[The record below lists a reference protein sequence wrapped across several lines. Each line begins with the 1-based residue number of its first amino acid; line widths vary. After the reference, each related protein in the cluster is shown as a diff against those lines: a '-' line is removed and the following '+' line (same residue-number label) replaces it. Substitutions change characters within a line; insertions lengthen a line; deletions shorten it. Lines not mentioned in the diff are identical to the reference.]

1 MAWLVS
7 VLLGLF
13 GAFGASVIA
22 SASDLDTIATRLEAH
37 GFRCDVA
44 AETMRNCINSG
55 ILADG
60 KSYVVRVF
68 TVEQRT
74 ADNITIFIQPADA
87 ADSDKVG
94 AIYDYLASFFA
105 YDKGKLKD
113 RFPNA
118 GSVEKWCNTAPNAVR
133 YLDRCTVIEPISHN
147 LRADISVSA
156 PSNDNHLSLSWS
168 VPRDK

>member
-1 MAWLVS
+1 

-44 AETMRNCINSG
+44 AETMRNCING
-55 ILADG
+55 GTLAGG
-60 KSYVVRVF
+60 KSYVVRIFAVG
-68 TVEQRT
+68 QRS

-87 ADSDKVG
+87 ADSHEVG
-94 AIYDYLASFFA
+94 AIYDYLAFFA
-105 YDKGKLKD
+105 YDKGRLKD
-113 RFPNA
+113 RFPNV
-118 GSVEKWCNTAPNAVR
+118 GSVEKWFNTAPNAVR